1 MTDKELR
8 KLNRSALLE
17 MLVEQSRENDRLR
30 ARVDE
35 LQRLLSDRQLK
46 INQAGSIAEASL
58 QLNQV
63 FEAAQQ
69 AAEQYLENI
78 RLLSGRQEQ
87 VCQQIKEESTRQ
99 AKLLL
104 AETKR
109 NCQALEAETAEKCT
123 RMEKEAEESADR
135 TWREVQVRIRQLVD
149 DQAGLRDLLV
159 SASGGSKSS

>member
-30 ARVDE
+30 AQVDE
-35 LQRLLSDRQLK
+35 LQRLLSDR
-46 INQAGSIAEASL
+46 QAGSIAEASL

-78 RLLSGRQEQ
+78 RSLSGRQEQ
-87 VCQQIKEESTRQ
+87 VCQQIKAIPHRKVG
-99 AKLLL
+99 AILP
-104 AETKR
+104 
-109 NCQALEAETAEKCT
+109 
-123 RMEKEAEESADR
+123 
-135 TWREVQVRIRQLVD
+135 EVI
-149 DQAGLRDLLV
+149 
-159 SASGGSKSS
+159 

>member
-30 ARVDE
+30 AQVDE

-69 AAEQYLENI
+69 AAAGQTPE
-78 RLLSGRQEQ
+78 RQCHHRGE
-87 VCQQIKEESTRQ
+87 C
-99 AKLLL
+99 
-104 AETKR
+104 
-109 NCQALEAETAEKCT
+109 
-123 RMEKEAEESADR
+123 
-135 TWREVQVRIRQLVD
+135 
-149 DQAGLRDLLV
+149 LRPI
-159 SASGGSKSS
+159 GG

>member
-30 ARVDE
+30 AQVDE

-78 RLLSGRQEQ
+78 RSLSGRQEQ
-87 VCQQIKEESTRQ
+87 VCQQFKAIPHRKVG
-99 AKLLL
+99 AILP
-104 AETKR
+104 
-109 NCQALEAETAEKCT
+109 
-123 RMEKEAEESADR
+123 
-135 TWREVQVRIRQLVD
+135 EVI
-149 DQAGLRDLLV
+149 
-159 SASGGSKSS
+159 

>member
-30 ARVDE
+30 AQVDE

-46 INQAGSIAEASL
+46 I
-58 QLNQV
+58 NQV

-78 RLLSGRQEQ
+78 RSLSGRQEQ

-123 RMEKEAEESADR
+123 RMKKEAEESADR
-135 TWREVQVRIRQLVD
+135 TWKEVQARIRQLVD
-149 DQAGLRDLLV
+149 DQAGLRDLLI

>member
-30 ARVDE
+30 AQVDE

-63 FEAAQQ
+63 FEAASK
-69 AAEQYLENI
+69 
-78 RLLSGRQEQ
+78 RLNSIWKISGH
-87 VCQQIKEESTRQ
+87 S
-99 AKLLL
+99 A
-104 AETKR
+104 
-109 NCQALEAETAEKCT
+109 
-123 RMEKEAEESADR
+123 ADR
-135 TWREVQVRIRQLVD
+135 SKYANRLRQY
-149 DQAGLRDLLV
+149 RTE
-159 SASGGSKSS
+159 K

>member
-30 ARVDE
+30 AQVDE

-63 FEAAQQ
+63 FEAAQ
-69 AAEQYLENI
+69 
-78 RLLSGRQEQ
+78 
-87 VCQQIKEESTRQ
+87 
-99 AKLLL
+99 
-104 AETKR
+104 
-109 NCQALEAETAEKCT
+109 
-123 RMEKEAEESADR
+123 
-135 TWREVQVRIRQLVD
+135 
-149 DQAGLRDLLV
+149 
-159 SASGGSKSS
+159 

>member
-1 MTDKELR
+1 
-8 KLNRSALLE
+8 

-30 ARVDE
+30 AQVDE

-78 RLLSGRQEQ
+78 RSLSGRQEQ
-87 VCQQIKEESTRQ
+87 VCQQIKEIPHRKVG
-99 AKLLL
+99 AILP
-104 AETKR
+104 
-109 NCQALEAETAEKCT
+109 
-123 RMEKEAEESADR
+123 
-135 TWREVQVRIRQLVD
+135 EVI
-149 DQAGLRDLLV
+149 
-159 SASGGSKSS
+159 

>member
-30 ARVDE
+30 AQVDE

-63 FEAAQQ
+63 FEAPSK
-69 AAEQYLENI
+69 
-78 RLLSGRQEQ
+78 RLNSIWKISGH
-87 VCQQIKEESTRQ
+87 S
-99 AKLLL
+99 A
-104 AETKR
+104 
-109 NCQALEAETAEKCT
+109 
-123 RMEKEAEESADR
+123 ADR
-135 TWREVQVRIRQLVD
+135 SKYANRLRQY
-149 DQAGLRDLLV
+149 RTE
-159 SASGGSKSS
+159 K

>member
-30 ARVDE
+30 AQVDE

-63 FEAAQQ
+63 FEAAQ
-69 AAEQYLENI
+69 
-78 RLLSGRQEQ
+78 
-87 VCQQIKEESTRQ
+87 
-99 AKLLL
+99 
-104 AETKR
+104 
-109 NCQALEAETAEKCT
+109 
-123 RMEKEAEESADR
+123 ADR
-135 TWREVQVRIRQLVD
+135 SKYANRLRQY
-149 DQAGLRDLLV
+149 RTE
-159 SASGGSKSS
+159 K

>member
-30 ARVDE
+30 AQVDE
-35 LQRLLSDRQLK
+35 LRLLPDRQLK

-78 RLLSGRQEQ
+78 RSLSGRQEQ
-87 VCQQIKEESTRQ
+87 VCQQIKAIPHRKVG
-99 AKLLL
+99 AILP
-104 AETKR
+104 
-109 NCQALEAETAEKCT
+109 
-123 RMEKEAEESADR
+123 
-135 TWREVQVRIRQLVD
+135 EVI
-149 DQAGLRDLLV
+149 
-159 SASGGSKSS
+159 

>member
-8 KLNRSALLE
+8 KMSRGELLE
-17 MLVEQSRENDRLR
+17 MLVEQSHENDKLR
-30 ARVDE
+30 AKVE
-35 LQRLLSDRQLK
+35 QMQQQLSDRQLR
-46 INQAGSIAEASL
+46 IDQAGSIAEASL
-58 QLNQV
+58 QINQV

-78 RLLSGRQEQ
+78 RSLSGRQEQ

-123 RMEKEAEESADR
+123 RMKKEAEESADW
-135 TWREVQVRIRQLVD
+135 TWKEVQVRIRQLVD
-149 DQAGLRDLLV
+149 EQAGLRDLLV
-159 SASGGSKSS
+159 SVSRGSKSS